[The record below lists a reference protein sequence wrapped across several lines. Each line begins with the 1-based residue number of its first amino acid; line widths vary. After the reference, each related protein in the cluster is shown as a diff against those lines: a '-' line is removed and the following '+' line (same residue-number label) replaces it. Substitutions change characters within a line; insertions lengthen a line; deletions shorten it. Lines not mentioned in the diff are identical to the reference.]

1 MKINKYTTLGIGL
14 VLATGIYLNTEDTAD
29 RVEQTNAAKIEP
41 PDTLST
47 DSYRTIKSYDFE
59 NGGYH
64 NYSDEEIRIF
74 REKQSYKSDGSY
86 IYTPGRHVPSREE
99 EIEDY
104 IRDNPELI
112 EDALED
118 Y

>member
-1 MKINKYTTLGIGL
+1 MKANKYTLLGIGL
-14 VLATGIYLNTEDTAD
+14 ILATGIYLNIKDTAD
-29 RVEQTNAAKIEP
+29 RIEQTNAAKIKP
-41 PDTLST
+41 PNTISS

-74 REKQSYKSDGSY
+74 REKQSYKSDGGY

-99 EIEDY
+99 EMEDY

-112 EDALED
+112 EGALD
-118 Y
+118 RY